1 MIREEQVKRAFRVAY
16 KTLDKC
22 EEPVNTP
29 EYAQKIIKL
38 FSDTWVENDKDELLK
53 YLSIGV
59 IEWLSDL
66 AREADRK

>member
-1 MIREEQVKRAFRVAY
+1 MIREEQVKKAFRVAY
-16 KTLDKC
+16 ETLDQC
-22 EEPVNTP
+22 DEPANTP

-38 FSDTWVENDKDELLK
+38 FSDTWVANNHDGLLK
-53 YLSIGV
+53 YLSIGI

>member
-1 MIREEQVKRAFRVAY
+1 MIREEQVKKAFRVAY
-16 KTLDKC
+16 ETLDKC

-29 EYAQKIIKL
+29 EYAQTIIKL
-38 FSDTWVENDKDELLK
+38 FSDTWVANNHDSLLK
-53 YLSIGV
+53 YLSIGI